1 MVPRTKII
9 NSGCHQSV
17 GSRSAQALERSASSS
32 SGMKVF
38 TILPTTNTQSPKT
51 HGFSSVCVPIT
62 NYPVPENWHNDVH
75 KLKLIHNVMQN
86 GSDFRSSDVSLKGK
100 LLFDEGKLA
109 GPVTHL
115 SLAARSRECIKTCS
129 AVASVALPNSRA
141 HARTQ
146 DKYKHTHT
154 RTLRTRCR
162 SSIAGCVDQRV
173 DRSTTATLASAAA
186 TSTLCVRA
194 LETGANPDT
203 GDFQE
208 KLALFTRSN
217 TTNSQA
223 ILFCFGSLS
232 GTTLDTFAH

>member
-62 NYPVPENWHNDVH
+62 NHPVPDNWHNDVH

-100 LLFDEGKLA
+100 LLFDEGKLT

-115 SLAARSRECIKTCS
+115 SLAARSRACIKTCS

-146 DKYKHTHT
+146 DKYKHTHN
-154 RTLRTRCR
+154 RASNQVSIVHRGLCRPACRPIDDSNLGLSSSSNKHPLRTR
-162 SSIAGCVDQRV
+162 
-173 DRSTTATLASAAA
+173 
-186 TSTLCVRA
+186 
-194 LETGANPDT
+194 T
-203 GDFQE
+203 GDWS
-208 KLALFTRSN
+208 KPRRR
-217 TTNSQA
+217 
-223 ILFCFGSLS
+223 
-232 GTTLDTFAH
+232 

>member
-1 MVPRTKII
+1 
-9 NSGCHQSV
+9 
-17 GSRSAQALERSASSS
+17 
-32 SGMKVF
+32 MKVF
-38 TILPTTNTQSPKT
+38 TILPTTNTRSTKT

-86 GSDFRSSDVSLKGK
+86 GPDFRSSDVSLKGK
-100 LLFDEGKLA
+100 LLFDEGKLT

-115 SLAARSRECIKTCS
+115 SLAVRSRECIN
-129 AVASVALPNSRA
+129 VQLPALHFQTHA
-141 HARTQ
+141 HTHERRTNTN
-146 DKYKHTHT
+146 THT
-154 RTLRTRCR
+154 RTLQTRCR

-186 TSTLCVRA
+186 AAISTLCVRA
-194 LETGANPDT
+194 LETGANPDA